1 MLLSEFANKILFG
14 STLEDKLIQ
23 PEKIEFDD
31 DQKFCAEVFNL
42 PLKPARSE
50 KIGFS
55 HENIKFPKGHFHLRE
70 KQAIALHSFANH
82 ELLACEMMAAALL
95 RYPHNTE
102 ELKRFKRGVI
112 NTIFDEQKHF
122 KLYVQQLERIG
133 YNFGDYPLNDFFWS
147 YMKDLDTPEK
157 YTAVMAMT
165 FESANLDFA
174 TYYEKIFRDLG
185 EVEIADVLL
194 EVLKDEISHVGLGV
208 RYLNKWRENR
218 ELWSYYLS
226 QLPWPLTPARSKGQH
241 FAYSPRVRAGMPK
254 DFIQSQKN
262 YKDEFKV
269 TKRKEW
275 KR

>member
-1 MLLSEFANKILFG
+1 MELSEFAKKILFG
-14 STLEDKLIQ
+14 STLEDKLIR
-23 PEKIEFDD
+23 PDKIEFDD
-31 DQKFCAEVFNL
+31 DQKFREKVFNL
-42 PLKPARSE
+42 PFKPARSE
-50 KIGFS
+50 QIGFS
-55 HENIKFPKGHFHLRE
+55 DENIKFPKGHFHLKE

-95 RYPHNTE
+95 RYPHDTE
-102 ELKRFKRGVI
+102 ELKRFKRGII

-122 KLYVQQLERIG
+122 KLYVQQLERLG
-133 YNFGDYPLNDFFWS
+133 YSFGDYPLNDFFWS

-185 EVEIADVLL
+185 EDEIADVLL
-194 EVLKDEISHVGLGV
+194 EVLKDEISHVGFGV
-208 RYLNKWRENR
+208 RYLNKWREDR
-218 ELWSYYLS
+218 ELWNYYIS

-241 FAYSPRVRAGMPK
+241 FAYSPRLKAGMPRE
-254 DFIQSQKN
+254 FIQSQKN

-275 KR
+275 KQ